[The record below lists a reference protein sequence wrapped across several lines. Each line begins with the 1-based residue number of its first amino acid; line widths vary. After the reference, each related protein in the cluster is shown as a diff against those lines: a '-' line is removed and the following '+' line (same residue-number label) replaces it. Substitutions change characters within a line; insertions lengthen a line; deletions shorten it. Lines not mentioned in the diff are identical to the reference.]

1 MRGGGINRLNP
12 SAVIGVLIFAPMAA
26 MLVQM
31 AMSRTREYA
40 ADRAGAE
47 MAARPLALASAVN
60 KLAQGAARIPN
71 PVVERNPA
79 AAHLYIVHPAV
90 GHGLDSLFSTHPD
103 VGRDRKSGV

>member
-1 MRGGGINRLNP
+1 
-12 SAVIGVLIFAPMAA
+12 MAI
-26 MLVQM
+26 
-31 AMSRTREYA
+31 SRTREYA

-47 MAARPLALASAVN
+47 ISARPLALASALN

-90 GHGLDSLFSTHPD
+90 DHGLDSLFSTHPD
-103 VGRDRKSGV
+103 VVSRIAPVQALAADTLFLVALSTGAPSISSFSLRHAR